1 MTTINPNIAILEFR
15 PGPGGQEATIWA
27 NDLMT
32 MYSRYCNYVG
42 WKVSQLDDDVI
53 KIEGNDAYNQLK
65 YENGTHRVQRVPT
78 TEKRGRIQT
87 STASIVVLPQINSS
101 DIVIKPEE
109 LDISACR
116 AGGNGGQNV
125 NKVSTAIRLVH
136 KPTGISFFVRSQR
149 YQQQNREIALDLLKA
164 KLFQI
169 EEEKKMAQIS
179 SGRATFGQGM
189 RADKIRTYNYPRN
202 QIKDHRS
209 ETSYNNLDKMM
220 QGQLEELFFDLAV
233 YEEKI
238 KAELAKNE
246 PAKKQY

>member
-1 MTTINPNIAILEFR
+1 MTIVNPNIAILEFR

-27 NDLMT
+27 NDLMD
-32 MYSRYCNYVG
+32 MYSRYSNRVG
-42 WKVSQLDDDVI
+42 WKVTQIDDTVI
-53 KIEGNDAYNQLK
+53 KIVGNDAYNQLK
-65 YENGTHRVQRVPT
+65 NENGTHRVQRIPL

-87 STASIVVLPQINSS
+87 STASIVVLPQITSS
-101 DIVIKPEE
+101 DVVIKPED

-164 KLFQI
+164 KLYQV
-169 EEEKKMAQIS
+169 EEEKKMAQIN

-202 QIKDHRS
+202 QVKDHRT
-209 ETSYNNLDKMM
+209 ETSYNNLDKIM
-220 QGQLEELFFDLAV
+220 QGDLDSLFFDLAI
-233 YEEKI
+233 YDEKI
-238 KAELAKNE
+238 NEQLTKVQESKNN
-246 PAKKQY
+246 